1 MNKTPREIQ
10 EINRKIMAGTYVHV
24 DEAPE
29 LEVVEE
35 KPKRGRP
42 RKETEEVVTDE

>member
-1 MNKTPREIQ
+1 MKTPSEIQ

-24 DEAPE
+24 EEKSKAETLD
-29 LEVVEE
+29 E

-42 RKETEEVVTDE
+42 RKQDEEVAANE